1 MDDSGTGGQGREIV
15 NLVSDDEGMPS
26 VAWGNIHEMK
36 AQIDQL
42 RQESDMQ
49 LDKEMDDE
57 AMSPTECFGEDS
69 DIEDNGLRKIQ
80 KLVDAAKVVSQAGSG
95 STSSVTVESDEHG
108 AIDSAVKKL
117 KMAVPVSLVMPW
129 ERGFAGLVLGQSGSA
144 WKDPMTTFDVMPK
157 RPLEVEDV
165 PRRRRN
171 Q

>member
-42 RQESDMQ
+42 MQESDTQ

-69 DIEDNGLRKIQ
+69 DIEGQRPQGDSEAGGRRK
-80 KLVDAAKVVSQAGSG
+80 SG
-95 STSSVTVESDEHG
+95 FPSRQWVY
-108 AIDSAVKKL
+108 
-117 KMAVPVSLVMPW
+117 
-129 ERGFAGLVLGQSGSA
+129 Q
-144 WKDPMTTFDVMPK
+144 
-157 RPLEVEDV
+157 
-165 PRRRRN
+165 
-171 Q
+171 